1 MFLLCDN
8 TMSQGFKKYS
18 NQMYELSSYMVFCV
32 FYLISMELSRDRT
45 ADGVRTPILSIK
57 IVDDQHIIS
66 YTE

>member
-18 NQMYELSSYMVFCV
+18 IQMYALSFYVVFCV